1 MRNPVTVPATL
12 TTEGPLR
19 GTLPVDLYFAD
30 WSLVSRPDGLKAVGS
45 DAISTPR
52 VPDGTPVLVDDSMRP
67 VEPWC
72 TFLRLYSQNLRR
84 NSVVAYARDALEF
97 GRFLETRGVGVLDV
111 SESDLVAYRANRF
124 ASGVSPRSWA
134 RQLVVIRALFT
145 YLYETGRRDSLPW
158 IQVGSRSVV
167 TPRIPRTEMDV
178 RALSHAQ
185 WVALRDVGFGG
196 ELPTGE
202 LDRSYR
208 GRSTVRN
215 ACAAELALTTGMR
228 LTEWSTLLDVEVRSE
243 GAGTSLV
250 LEACAKNGRRR
261 RVYVPASTVQRVE
274 LYRCTERKSLVRKAQ
289 ASLRRKLPNMA
300 VVHDV
305 DLPAGKLVYTLN
317 GDERRD
323 EFATIPPE
331 TRRVLVKVT
340 PGGIEPLSLFV
351 GRGGVPPSQRRW
363 HQYFEEANDR
373 LANFE
378 GQVPIMPVAVTP
390 HDLRH
395 TFAVVMLRSLQA
407 RAAQLERSRPKH
419 GFGTISEHIIHNP
432 LLTLQRLLGHAGPS
446 TTMVY
451 LRYVDESDE
460 LIQRAFES
468 WSDNERDYASYVL
481 AQIEAQRP

>member
-1 MRNPVTVPATL
+1 MA
-12 TTEGPLR
+12 
-19 GTLPVDLYFAD
+19 VDLYFAD
-30 WSLVSRPDGLKAVGS
+30 WSLVSRLDYSNAV
-45 DAISTPR
+45 DDQAAATRR

-84 NSVVAYARDALEF
+84 NTVVAYARDALEF
-97 GRFLETRGVGVLDV
+97 GRFIQARGVGVLDV
-111 SESDLVAYRANRF
+111 SESDLVAYRADRF
-124 ASGVSPRSWA
+124 AAGVSPRSWG

-145 YLYETGRRDSLPW
+145 YLYETGCRDSVPW
-158 IQVGSRSVV
+158 IRVGSRSVV
-167 TPRIPRTEMDV
+167 TPRIPRTEMDI

-185 WVALRDVGFGG
+185 WIALRDVGFGG
-196 ELPTGE
+196 ELPAGE

-215 ACAAELALTTGMR
+215 ACAAELALTTGLR
-228 LTEWSTLLDVEVRSE
+228 LTEWSTLLDIEVRSD
-243 GAGTSLV
+243 GGGTSLV

-261 RVYVPASTVQRVE
+261 RAYVPASTVQSVE
-274 LYRCTERKSLVRKAQ
+274 LYRNTERKSLVRKAQ
-289 ASLRRKLPNMA
+289 ASLRRKLPTMA

-305 DLPAGKLVYTLN
+305 DLSAGKLVYMLN

-323 EFATIPPE
+323 EFATIAPD
-331 TRRVLVKVT
+331 TRRVLVKLT
-340 PGGIEPLSLFV
+340 PEGWIEPLSLFV

-363 HQYFEEANDR
+363 HQYFEQANDR
-373 LANFE
+373 LATFE
-378 GQVPIMPVAVTP
+378 GQVPMMPVAITP

-419 GFGTISEHIIHNP
+419 GFGTISEHIVHNP
-432 LLTLQRLLGHAGPS
+432 LLTLQRLLGHASPS

-481 AQIEAQRP
+481 EQIEAQRA